1 MEFNREGVR
10 DDMPEYSWSV
20 SIDVDNDCETG
31 GPLGDEYSM
40 SASPFGHPSFSDAGV
55 HLPIEEAVQV
65 DTWRMD
71 PHGLGR
77 ASIDVSSEENTI
89 THVGEIPGIS
99 SESRLEYEAYD
110 FLHGYERVTCR
121 VPVDGT

>member
-1 MEFNREGVR
+1 MEFNREASGMICRSTVGL
-10 DDMPEYSWSV
+10 
-20 SIDVDNDCETG
+20 CQ
-31 GPLGDEYSM
+31 SM
-40 SASPFGHPSFSDAGV
+40 STTTAKQADRSEMNTVCPPVPSAIPSFSDAGV

-99 SESRLEYEAYD
+99 SESQLEYEAYD
-110 FLHGYERVTCR
+110 FLHGCERVTCR